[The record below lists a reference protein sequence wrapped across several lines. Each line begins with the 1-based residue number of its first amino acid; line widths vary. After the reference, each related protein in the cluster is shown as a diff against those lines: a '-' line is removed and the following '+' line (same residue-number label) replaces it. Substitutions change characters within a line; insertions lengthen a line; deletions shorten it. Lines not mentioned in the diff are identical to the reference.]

1 MSWVKTEKSNY
12 QNIANAIRTKSGL
25 SDTFL
30 PSEMAAAISA
40 LPTGSLSSL
49 TFTNMNPVSGTGTA
63 SSAEPISKSAATY
76 YGENPKPKYMLF
88 ILSACYELNG
98 SPVQSINAFILFDG
112 DANVIAS
119 YTSDNDYP
127 MSVSAYTGGYL
138 VSGSFFCARNA
149 NYAYTFSICEMD

>member
-1 MSWVKTEKSNY
+1 
-12 QNIANAIRTKSGL
+12 
-25 SDTFL
+25 
-30 PSEMAAAISA
+30 
-40 LPTGSLSSL
+40 
-49 TFTNMNPVSGTGTA
+49 
-63 SSAEPISKSAATY
+63 
-76 YGENPKPKYMLF
+76 MLF